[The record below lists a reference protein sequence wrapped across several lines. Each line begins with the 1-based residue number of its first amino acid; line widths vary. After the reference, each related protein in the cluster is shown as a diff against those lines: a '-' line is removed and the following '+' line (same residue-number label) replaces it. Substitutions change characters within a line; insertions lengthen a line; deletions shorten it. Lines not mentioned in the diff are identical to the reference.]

1 MKRIIDTGDAPRPIG
16 GYSQAVVADGTLYV
30 SGQCPV
36 DPVTG
41 ATVGE
46 TIEEQTRQALHNLQA
61 ILHAA
66 GARIEDVVR
75 VGAHLDSFDHFD
87 GYDAVYREFFGDA
100 RPART
105 TVASDLGGFLVEI
118 DAVAVPGAGGAER

>member
-1 MKRIIDTGDAPRPIG
+1 VKQIIDTGEAPSPIG
-16 GYSQAVVADGTLYV
+16 GYSQAVAAGGTLYV

-36 DPVTG
+36 DPATG

-46 TIEEQTRQALHNLQA
+46 TIEEQTHQVLRNLEA
-61 ILHAA
+61 ILRAG
-66 GARIEDVVR
+66 GARLEDVVR

-87 GYDAVYREFFGDA
+87 GYDAVFREVFGDA

-105 TVASDLGGFLVEI
+105 TVASELGGFLVEI
-118 DAVAVPGAGGAER
+118 DAVAVPGAGGSGR